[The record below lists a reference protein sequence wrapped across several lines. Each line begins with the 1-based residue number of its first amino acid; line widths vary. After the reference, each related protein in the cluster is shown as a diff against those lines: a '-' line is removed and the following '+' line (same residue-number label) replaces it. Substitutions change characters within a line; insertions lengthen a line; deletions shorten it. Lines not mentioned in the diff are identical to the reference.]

1 MQPGRLRN
9 KITLQL
15 RTLTPNPV
23 NEEVIGYVDFVDVW
37 ARIEPVAPKRSGG
50 ETYAAAQVQA
60 TGYTQIVI
68 RYRADVDPT
77 MRIKFIARH
86 DSPQLVDYYDIEN
99 VTHTNE
105 MRRETVF
112 LCRKRYADG
121 SRSGV

>member
-15 RTLTPNPV
+15 RTLTPNAV
-23 NEEVIGYVDFVDVW
+23 NEEVISYVDFVDVW
-37 ARIEPVAPKRSGG
+37 ARIEPVAAKRTG

-60 TGYTQIVI
+60 ADYTQIVV
-68 RYRADVDPT
+68 RYRADADPT
-77 MRIKFIARH
+77 MRIKFITRH
-86 DSPQLVDYYDIEN
+86 DSPQGVDYYDIEN

-105 MRRETVF
+105 TRRETVF

-121 SRSGV
+121 FRSGV